1 MMDLLWEG
9 EVQAVIQSCQSLLG
23 SVVSPAQKYITY
35 FTNNQER
42 MRYPYFRHYDYFI
55 GSGTVESGCKQI
67 ITLQLKR
74 SGARWSRS
82 GTSAAAKA
90 RTAWLCGT
98 WNTLTLL
105 PLAA

>member
-42 MRYPYFRHYDYFI
+42 MRYPYFRHFYL
-55 GSGTVESGCKQI
+55 I
-67 ITLQLKR
+67 ISQ
-74 SGARWSRS
+74 
-82 GTSAAAKA
+82 
-90 RTAWLCGT
+90 
-98 WNTLTLL
+98 
-105 PLAA
+105 